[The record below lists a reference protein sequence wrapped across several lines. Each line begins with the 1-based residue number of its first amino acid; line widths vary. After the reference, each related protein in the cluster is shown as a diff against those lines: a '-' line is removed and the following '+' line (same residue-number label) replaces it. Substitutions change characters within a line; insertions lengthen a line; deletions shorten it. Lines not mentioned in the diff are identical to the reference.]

1 LVINIILS
9 PTCPGRG
16 FLLNTSRAAN
26 WRRKKS
32 RPEIDKLA
40 CRANPIQ
47 RAKYITASTW
57 HQDVQKW
64 QHINGN

>member
-1 LVINIILS
+1 VSWKRLFTQHYRSL
-9 PTCPGRG
+9 
-16 FLLNTSRAAN
+16 RAAIGD
-26 WRRKKS
+26 WRSKKS